1 MKTLI
6 TAALILISFFS
17 CARPPAVVTRPE
29 DALAPA
35 RIRAALRDDMELRE
49 IALSARQSLA
59 YYEKI
64 PAETEFVLGPDRA
77 TALDMAVT
85 LRNFLLIVENESITP
100 DQKAER
106 IKNDF
111 LLYRAA
117 GSDGKGRV
125 LFTGY
130 YEPTIPCR
138 AAPDGTFRHPLYR
151 RPGDI
156 IEVDLTRFGNGYPKN
171 KIVGRLA
178 GKKVVPYYSRK
189 EIDHRKTLA
198 GKSLE
203 LLWCADLV
211 DIFMLQV
218 QGSGK
223 VDLGD
228 GNIMS
233 VLYDGGNGRP
243 YKSIGRHLIETGA
256 MTKENM
262 SMQGI
267 REYLRANPDRLV
279 EVLNHNESYVFFRL
293 ETGPSRGSIGVA
305 LTPGRSIATD
315 SRLFPKG
322 ALGFIS
328 AQKPVIV
335 DGEITGWAPFSRFVL
350 NQDTGGAIKGAG
362 RADVFFGQGPEAE
375 LTAGNLQHEGEL
387 YFLVRKKGEAGS
399 R

>member
-1 MKTLI
+1 
-6 TAALILISFFS
+6 
-17 CARPPAVVTRPE
+17 
-29 DALAPA
+29 
-35 RIRAALRDDMELRE
+35 
-49 IALSARQSLA
+49 
-59 YYEKI
+59 
-64 PAETEFVLGPDRA
+64 
-77 TALDMAVT
+77 
-85 LRNFLLIVENESITP
+85 
-100 DQKAER
+100 
-106 IKNDF
+106 
-111 LLYRAA
+111 
-117 GSDGKGRV
+117 
-125 LFTGY
+125 
-130 YEPTIPCR
+130 
-138 AAPDGTFRHPLYR
+138 
-151 RPGDI
+151 
-156 IEVDLTRFGNGYPKN
+156 
-171 KIVGRLA
+171 
-178 GKKVVPYYSRK
+178 
-189 EIDHRKTLA
+189 
-198 GKSLE
+198 
-203 LLWCADLV
+203 
-211 DIFMLQV
+211 
-218 QGSGK
+218 
-223 VDLGD
+223 
-228 GNIMS
+228 
-233 VLYDGGNGRP
+233 
-243 YKSIGRHLIETGA
+243 
-256 MTKENM
+256 M